1 MKQFVRARKTKLHS
15 RVDLMEYPGW
25 QTWAREQKKVHRR
38 AERRESKALIQMG
51 LDDR

>member
-15 RVDLMEYPGW
+15 RVDLMEYR

-38 AERRESKALIQMG
+38 AGRRESKALIQMG